1 MVQQDNEFSPL
12 DIAIPGQSLTA
23 PLGDRPWQKPAMYS
37 TPDEALT
44 FYMDRFS
51 EPRIASQML
60 DLMERGIP
68 VDTLVDVLQT
78 GGVMEG
84 MHSLDV
90 GIIISPAI
98 AEAMTS
104 MADAAE
110 VMYVET
116 SEEYVADQPY
126 DTEIA
131 LALNDI
137 AKESGEDFKNVEPVI
152 DETEEEEPKGLMSR
166 RQQ

>member
-1 MVQQDNEFSPL
+1 
-12 DIAIPGQSLTA
+12 
-23 PLGDRPWQKPAMYS
+23 
-37 TPDEALT
+37 
-44 FYMDRFS
+44 
-51 EPRIASQML
+51 
-60 DLMERGIP
+60 MERGIP

>member
-1 MVQQDNEFSPL
+1 MIDQSARFEAPV
-12 DIAIPGQSLTA
+12 PGQSLT
-23 PLGDRPWQKPAMYS
+23 
-37 TPDEALT
+37 
-44 FYMDRFS
+44 S
-51 EPRIASQML
+51 EPKLYPWETPPELDKIGDVISFYIERLSSQDVMDDLFIALEEGFPLNILVKSML
-60 DLMERGIP
+60 S
-68 VDTLVDVLQT
+68 T
-78 GGVMEG
+78 GVMEG

-137 AKESGEDFKNVEPVI
+137 AKESGQDFKNVEPVI
-152 DETEEEEPKGLMSR
+152 GETEEEEPKGLMSR